1 MDQLKP
7 SDDIFRQ
14 TMVCIKCTEVDE
26 KFLDDTYKA
35 IIEFWDFVVQ
45 YNYEKK
51 QRKVQ
56 QHLKRIQEQ
65 EAQEKENMI
74 PDFIF

>member
-1 MDQLKP
+1 MNTLSIQFHKLSFEKKKEKLITLLDQLKP

-35 IIEFWDFVVQ
+35 IIEF
-45 YNYEKK
+45 
-51 QRKVQ
+51 
-56 QHLKRIQEQ
+56 
-65 EAQEKENMI
+65 
-74 PDFIF
+74 